1 MKAIMCAAILLSFGS
16 LSAFSGEIIKR
27 QVQYG
32 KSDKVNTQY
41 VYQSDRKKSDSRK
54 NSRKNSRS
62 YRPIRSDQSFYYYAP
77 IRSTGYCYSRP
88 VRTNQCVVVK
98 RSR

>member
-1 MKAIMCAAILLSFGS
+1 MKAIICAAILFSLGS
-16 LSAFSGEIIKR
+16 LTAFSGEIIKR

-32 KSDKVNTQY
+32 KSDKVSTQY

-54 NSRKNSRS
+54 NSRN
-62 YRPIRSDQSFYYYAP
+62 YRPIRSDQSYYYYAP